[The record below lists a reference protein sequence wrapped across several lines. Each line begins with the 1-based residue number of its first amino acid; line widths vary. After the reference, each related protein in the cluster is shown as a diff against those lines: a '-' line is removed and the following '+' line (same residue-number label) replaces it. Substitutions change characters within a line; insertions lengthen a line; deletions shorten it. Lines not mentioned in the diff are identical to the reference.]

1 MFRNIKIVTGLFSLL
16 LALSLLQLVS
26 YGFFFGA
33 MKSDRNNFV
42 VSQTLRKQSSEL
54 NSSWIA
60 LIQTRNTMNRAIARM
75 IMETNNIPSA
85 GKSAELIDVANQSL
99 AQADKHFAAYAQ
111 IPLLP
116 VQDAALAK
124 DIDTHYQALRR
135 VLQQIVDLIKTQD
148 VKTIQALPTQK
159 MQDAFQ
165 NSFDAYFRQNDAL
178 NDSAVTDSNQNY
190 DYSIIVIAVCVLILI
205 FATSSAWVY
214 IRRVLL
220 QPLLRVITHLHHI
233 ATGDLTQS
241 LHIEAKNE
249 IGQLAESVRHMQ
261 QSLTDTVGKV
271 RTSADEIYRSASEIA
286 GGNSDLSSR
295 TEQQS
300 ASLVETA
307 ASMEQL
313 TATVKQNAD
322 NARHASQL
330 ARDASD
336 TAHKGLQVVD
346 NVVSTMKQISGSSQK
361 INDITALIDSIAF
374 QTNIL
379 ALNAA
384 VEAARAGE
392 QGRGFAVVAGEVRN
406 LAQRSAEAAREIKG
420 LIEDSVNR
428 VHEGSVLVTS
438 AGETMGEL
446 VKAVSR
452 VTDIMGEI
460 SCASE
465 EQSRGID
472 QVSQAV
478 SEMDRVTQQNAV
490 LVEQSANA
498 AVSLEEQSDHLNH
511 AVSLFRLHATPV
523 QDSGK
528 KRPVISTSGKTPSPL
543 TLPGK
548 AATAGAYHD
557 TGNWETF

>member
-42 VSQTLRKQSSEL
+42 VAQTLRKQSGEL
-54 NSSWIA
+54 NASWIA

-85 GKSAELIDVANQSL
+85 GKSADLIDVANQSL
-99 AQADKHFAAYAQ
+99 AEADKHFAAYSQ
-111 IPLLP
+111 ILPLP

-124 DIDTHYQALRR
+124 NINENYQALRS
-135 VLQQIVDLIKTQD
+135 VLQRIVDLIKTQD

-165 NSFDAYFRQNDAL
+165 QSFDAYFRQNDAL
-178 NDSAVTDSNQNY
+178 NDSAVSDSGQNY
-190 DYSIIVIAVCVLILI
+190 HYSIIVIAVCVLILF
-205 FATSSAWVY
+205 FATTSAWVY

-220 QPLLRVITHLHHI
+220 QPLNRVITHLHHI
-233 ATGDLTQS
+233 STGDLTQS
-241 LHIEAKNE
+241 LQIQAKNE
-249 IGQLAESVRHMQ
+249 IGQLADSVRHMQ
-261 QSLTDTVGKV
+261 HSLTDTVDKV
-271 RTSADEIYRSASEIA
+271 RVSAHEIYRSASEIA

-300 ASLVETA
+300 ASLVQTA

-346 NVVSTMKQISGSSQK
+346 DVVSTMGQISGSSQK
-361 INDITALIDSIAF
+361 ISDITGLIDSIAF

-392 QGRGFAVVAGEVRN
+392 QGRGFAVVAGEVRS
-406 LAQRSAEAAREIKG
+406 LAQRSADAAREIKG
-420 LIEDSVNR
+420 LIEDSVSR
-428 VHEGSVLVTS
+428 VREGSVLVGS
-438 AGETMGEL
+438 AGETMGDL
-446 VKAVSR
+446 VKAVTR

-460 SCASE
+460 SSASE

-498 AVSLEEQSDHLNH
+498 AMSLEEQSDHLNR
-511 AVSLFRLHATPV
+511 AVSLFRLHTAASPAAARTASAAITPLAPP
-523 QDSGK
+523 Q
-528 KRPVISTSGKTPSPL
+528 
-543 TLPGK
+543 LP
-548 AATAGAYHD
+548 ASRSVATAGAYNTASH
-557 TGNWETF
+557 WETF

>member
-16 LALSLLQLVS
+16 LALSALQLVS

-42 VSQTLRKQSSEL
+42 VAQTLRKQSGEL
-54 NSSWIA
+54 NAAWIA

-85 GKSAELIDVANQSL
+85 GKSADLIDVANQSL
-99 AQADKHFAAYAQ
+99 AQADQHFAAYKQ
-111 IPLLP
+111 IPLLS

-124 DIDTHYQALRR
+124 DINDNYLALRR
-135 VLQQIVDLIKTQD
+135 ILQQIVELIKTQD

-159 MQDAFQ
+159 AQDAFQ
-165 NSFDAYFRQNDAL
+165 HAFDAYFQQNDAL
-178 NDSAVTDSNQNY
+178 NDNAVNDSGQNY
-190 DYSIIVIAVCVLILI
+190 YYSIIVIAVCVLILML
-205 FATSSAWVY
+205 ATSSAWVY
-214 IRRVLL
+214 IRRILL
-220 QPLLRVITHLHHI
+220 QPLNQVMVHLHHI

-241 LHIEAKNE
+241 LTIEAKNE
-249 IGQLAESVRHMQ
+249 IGQLAERVRHMQ
-261 QSLTDTVGKV
+261 HALIDTVGKV
-271 RTSADEIYRSASEIA
+271 RISADNIYHRASEIA
-286 GGNSDLSSR
+286 GGNNDLSSR

-300 ASLVETA
+300 AALVQTA

-346 NVVSTMKQISGSSQK
+346 NVVNTMGKISGSSQK
-361 INDITALIDSIAF
+361 ISDITGLIDSIAF

-392 QGRGFAVVAGEVRN
+392 QGRGFAVVAGEVRT
-406 LAQRSAEAAREIKG
+406 LAQRSADAAREIKG
-420 LIEDSVNR
+420 LIEDSVSR
-428 VHEGSVLVTS
+428 VQEGSVLVAS
-438 AGETMGEL
+438 AGETMGDL
-446 VKAVSR
+446 VKAVTR

-460 SCASE
+460 SSASE

-498 AVSLEEQSDHLNH
+498 AVSLEEQSDQLNR
-511 AVSLFRLHATPV
+511 AVSLFRLHGAASLTTEKHRPAVSITAETPRLSVGHRVATV
-523 QDSGK
+523 
-528 KRPVISTSGKTPSPL
+528 
-543 TLPGK
+543 
-548 AATAGAYHD
+548 GAYQE